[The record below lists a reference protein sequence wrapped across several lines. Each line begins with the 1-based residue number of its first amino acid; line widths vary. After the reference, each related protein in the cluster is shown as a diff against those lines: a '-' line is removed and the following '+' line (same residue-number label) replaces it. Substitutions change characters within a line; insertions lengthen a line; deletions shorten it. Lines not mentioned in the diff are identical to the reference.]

1 MTSTRKLEG
10 KSVLR
15 KDPTADVHCY
25 LTVFFQLIRNYDTDE
40 LFLQRCFFLCE
51 TCDPEGRQDGARCK
65 VYFHAGQEEDIR
77 SERDEAAFQAGPRES
92 ALLS

>member
-15 KDPTADVHCY
+15 KDPTAD
-25 LTVFFQLIRNYDTDE
+25 FFQLIRNYETDE